1 MRNHRDI
8 QMYLLGAIVDCGLSA
23 PEDTSK
29 EIRIEW
35 EVSES
40 KLLVF

>member
-23 PEDTSK
+23 PEDE
-29 EIRIEW
+29 EIRIEQTPVGGV
-35 EVSES
+35 E
-40 KLLVF
+40 F